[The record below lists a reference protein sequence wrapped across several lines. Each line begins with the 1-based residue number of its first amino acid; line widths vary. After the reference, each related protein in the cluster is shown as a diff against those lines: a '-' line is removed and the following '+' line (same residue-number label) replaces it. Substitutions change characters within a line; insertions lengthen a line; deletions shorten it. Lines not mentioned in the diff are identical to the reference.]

1 MSIEIEYL
9 ADHPKFVPQI
19 ARWYFDEWGYKISE
33 NSVERIA
40 ERLYAKLNREQ
51 APIPIVAI
59 TNRKLIG
66 TAQLKIREMDIYPDR
81 EFWLGGVYVDFTAR
95 RRGVA
100 KLLVQRIEQIAK
112 QLKIR
117 ELFLQTEK
125 LTGGLYAELGWLPIE
140 QIDYHGVQVLIMHK
154 EWRAQE

>member
-1 MSIEIEYL
+1 MSIEIGYL
-9 ADHPKFVPQI
+9 ADHSEFVPQI
-19 ARWYFDEWGYKISE
+19 ARWYFDEWGYKASE
-33 NSVERIA
+33 NSIEIIS
-40 ERLYAKLNREQ
+40 ERLYTKLNRER

-59 TNRKLIG
+59 ANRKLIG
-66 TAQLKIREMDIYPDR
+66 TAQLKIREIEIYPDR
-81 EFWLGGVYVDFTAR
+81 ESWLGGVYVDFTAR
-95 RRGVA
+95 RRGIA

-125 LTGGLYAELGWLPIE
+125 LTGGLYADLGWLPIE